1 MKNIAILGSTGSI
14 GKQTLEIVERFPDM
28 FNVISLVAHRNIDL
42 LRDQIKKFKPEFVVF
57 SDEDK
62 AEILSQEF
70 DIKVYAGEEN
80 IVRAG
85 TDDRV
90 DMVIN
95 ALVGKSGL
103 LPTIE
108 AIKLGKQI
116 GLANKETLVLAGNIV
131 MQLAKK
137 HNVTIIPIDSEHS
150 ALFQSLKSGARNE
163 INRLILTMGRGP
175 IADMDKQR
183 LSKVTMQ
190 DVLNRPFWDMGM
202 KINVD
207 SATCVNKAFEVIE
220 ARWLFDVPAHK
231 INIVVHP
238 QYLCHSLVEF
248 KDGSIICEL
257 GTADMKRYT
266 QYALF
271 YPDRGISPKGS
282 FIDLFEKTIVF
293 EKPSFDKFPCL
304 NMGHYVIE
312 KGGTMPA
319 VFHGADTAAVKAF
332 MEKKLKFTEIPV
344 IIQKTMDAHK
354 VIDDPDLDAILQSEK
369 WAAEYAK
376 TLIANSDKK
385 VFELKKAAIARR
397 IISQPKG
404 LA

>member
-14 GKQTLEIVERFPDM
+14 GTQTLDIVARFPVR
-28 FNVISLVAHRNIDL
+28 FNIIALVAHRNVDL
-42 LRDQIKKFKPEFVVF
+42 LKDQIKKFQPEFVVV
-57 SDEDK
+57 SDEK
-62 AEILSQEF
+62 NAEILSQEV
-70 DIKVYAGEEN
+70 DIKVFAGEEN
-80 IVRAG
+80 IVTAA
-85 TDDRV
+85 TDHRV

-108 AIKLGKQI
+108 AVKLGKEI

-137 HNVTIIPIDSEHS
+137 HNVSIIPIDSEHC
-150 ALFQSLKSGARNE
+150 ALFQCLRSGAHHE
-163 INRLILTMGRGP
+163 IQRLILTMGKGP
-175 IADMDKQR
+175 IAGMDKQR
-183 LSKVTMQ
+183 LSKVSMQ
-190 DVLNRPFWDMGM
+190 DVLNRSSWDMGM

-220 ARWLFDVPAHK
+220 AKWLFDVPASK

-271 YPDRGISPKGS
+271 YPDRGISSKGS
-282 FIDLFEKTIVF
+282 FIDLFEKPIAF
-293 EKPSFDKFPCL
+293 EAPPFDKFPCL
-304 NMGHYVIE
+304 GMGHSVIE

-319 VFHGADTAAVKAF
+319 VFHGADTTAVRAF
-332 MEKKLKFTEIPV
+332 MDKKIKFTDIPM
-344 IIQKTMDAHK
+344 IIQNTMDAHES
-354 VIDDPDLDAILQSEK
+354 INDPNLDEILGSEK
-369 WAAEYAK
+369 WAEDYAK
-376 TLIANSDKK
+376 TLIRKD
-385 VFELKKAAIARR
+385 E
-397 IISQPKG
+397 
-404 LA
+404 

>member
-14 GKQTLEIVERFPDM
+14 GTQTLDIVARFPVR
-28 FNVISLVAHRNIDL
+28 FNIIALVAHRNVDL
-42 LRDQIKKFKPEFVVF
+42 LKDQIKKFQPEFVVV
-57 SDEDK
+57 SDEK
-62 AEILSQEF
+62 NAEILSQEV
-70 DIKVYAGEEN
+70 DIKVFAGEEN
-80 IVRAG
+80 IVTAA
-85 TDDRV
+85 TDHRV

-108 AIKLGKQI
+108 AVKLGKEI

-137 HNVTIIPIDSEHS
+137 HNVSIIPIDSEHC
-150 ALFQSLKSGARNE
+150 ALFQCLRSGAHHE
-163 INRLILTMGRGP
+163 IQRLILTMGKGP
-175 IADMDKQR
+175 IAGMDKQR
-183 LSKVTMQ
+183 LSKVSMQ
-190 DVLNRPFWDMGM
+190 DVLNRPSWDMGM

-220 ARWLFDVPAHK
+220 ARWLFDVPANK
-231 INIVVHP
+231 ISIVVHP

-271 YPDRGISPKGS
+271 YPDRGISSKGS
-282 FIDLFEKTIVF
+282 FIDLFEKPIAF
-293 EKPSFDKFPCL
+293 EAPPFDKFPCL
-304 NMGHYVIE
+304 GMGHSVIE

-319 VFHGADTAAVKAF
+319 VFHGADTTAVRAF
-332 MEKKLKFTEIPV
+332 MDKKIKFTDIPM
-344 IIQKTMDAHK
+344 IIQNTMDAHES
-354 VIDDPDLDAILQSEK
+354 INDPNLDEILGSEK
-369 WAAEYAK
+369 WAEDYAK
-376 TLIANSDKK
+376 TLIRKD
-385 VFELKKAAIARR
+385 E
-397 IISQPKG
+397 
-404 LA
+404 

>member
-14 GKQTLEIVERFPDM
+14 GTQTLDIVARFPVR
-28 FNVISLVAHRNIDL
+28 FNIIALVAHRNVDL
-42 LRDQIKKFKPEFVVF
+42 LKDQIKKFQPEFVVV
-57 SDEDK
+57 SDEK
-62 AEILSQEF
+62 NAEILSQEV
-70 DIKVYAGEEN
+70 DIKVFAGEEN
-80 IVRAG
+80 IVTAA
-85 TDDRV
+85 TDHRV

-108 AIKLGKQI
+108 AVKLGKEI

-131 MQLAKK
+131 MRLAKK
-137 HNVTIIPIDSEHS
+137 HNVSIIPIDSEHC
-150 ALFQSLKSGARNE
+150 ALFQCLRSGAHHE
-163 INRLILTMGRGP
+163 IQRLILTMGKGP
-175 IADMDKQR
+175 IAGMDKQR
-183 LSKVTMQ
+183 LSKVSMQ
-190 DVLNRPFWDMGM
+190 DVLNRSSWDMGM

-220 ARWLFDVPAHK
+220 AKWLFDVPASK

-271 YPDRGISPKGS
+271 YPDRGISSKGS
-282 FIDLFEKTIVF
+282 FIDLFEKPIAF
-293 EKPSFDKFPCL
+293 EAPPFDKFPCL
-304 NMGHYVIE
+304 GMGHSVIE

-319 VFHGADTAAVKAF
+319 VFHGADTTAVRAF
-332 MEKKLKFTEIPV
+332 MDKKIKFTDIPM
-344 IIQKTMDAHK
+344 IIQNTMDAHES
-354 VIDDPDLDAILQSEK
+354 INDPNLDEILGSEK
-369 WAAEYAK
+369 WAEDYAK
-376 TLIANSDKK
+376 TLIRKD
-385 VFELKKAAIARR
+385 E
-397 IISQPKG
+397 
-404 LA
+404 

>member
-14 GKQTLEIVERFPDM
+14 GTQTLDIVARFPVR
-28 FNVISLVAHRNIDL
+28 FNIIALVAHRNVDL
-42 LRDQIKKFKPEFVVF
+42 LKDQIKKFQPEFVVV
-57 SDEDK
+57 SDEK
-62 AEILSQEF
+62 NAEILSQEV
-70 DIKVYAGEEN
+70 DIKVFAGEEN
-80 IVRAG
+80 IVTAA
-85 TDDRV
+85 TDHRV

-108 AIKLGKQI
+108 AVKLGKEI

-137 HNVTIIPIDSEHS
+137 HNVSIIPIDSEHC
-150 ALFQSLKSGARNE
+150 ALFQCLRSGAHHE
-163 INRLILTMGRGP
+163 IQRLILTMGKGP
-175 IADMDKQR
+175 IAGMDKQR
-183 LSKVTMQ
+183 LSKVSMQ
-190 DVLNRPFWDMGM
+190 DVLNRSSWDMGM

-231 INIVVHP
+231 IDIVVHP

-271 YPDRGISPKGS
+271 YPDRGVSPKGS
-282 FIDLFEKTIVF
+282 FIDLFEKPIAF
-293 EKPSFDKFPCL
+293 EKPPFDKFPCL
-304 NMGHYVIE
+304 GMGHYVIE

-319 VFHGADTAAVKAF
+319 VFHGADTTAVRAF
-332 MEKKLKFTEIPV
+332 MDKKIKFTDIPV
-344 IIQKTMDAHK
+344 IIQNTMDAHDI
-354 VIDDPDLDAILQSEK
+354 VNDPDLAAVLDSEK
-369 WAAEYAK
+369 WAEEYAK
-376 TLIANSDKK
+376 TLVQAS
-385 VFELKKAAIARR
+385 
-397 IISQPKG
+397 
-404 LA
+404 

>member
-14 GKQTLEIVERFPDM
+14 GTQTLDIVAQFPDR
-28 FNVISLVAHRNIDL
+28 FKIIALVAHRNVDRL
-42 LRDQIKKFKPEFVVF
+42 KDQIKKFQPEFVVV
-57 SDEDK
+57 SDEK
-62 AEILSQEF
+62 NAEILSKQV
-70 DIKVYAGEEN
+70 DIGVFAGEEN
-80 IVRAG
+80 IVTAA
-85 TDDRV
+85 TDHRV

-95 ALVGKSGL
+95 SLVGKSGL

-108 AIKLGKQI
+108 AVKLGKEI

-137 HNVTIIPIDSEHS
+137 HNVSIIPIDSEHC
-150 ALFQSLKSGARNE
+150 ALFQSLRSGAHHE
-163 INRLILTMGRGP
+163 IQRLILTMGKGP
-175 IADMDKQR
+175 IAGMDKQC
-183 LSKVTMQ
+183 LSEVSMQ
-190 DVLNRPFWDMGM
+190 DVLNRPSWDMGM

-220 ARWLFDVPAHK
+220 ARWLFDVPANK
-231 INIVVHP
+231 ISIVVHP

-282 FIDLFEKTIVF
+282 FIDLFEKPIAF
-293 EKPSFDKFPCL
+293 EAPPFDKFPCL
-304 NMGHYVIE
+304 AMGHYVIE

-319 VFHGADTAAVKAF
+319 VFHGADTTAVKAF
-332 MEKKLKFTEIPV
+332 MDKKIKFTDIPV
-344 IIQKTMDAHK
+344 IIQNTMDAHEL
-354 VIDDPDLDAILQSEK
+354 INDPDLDEILDSEK
-369 WAAEYAK
+369 WAEDYAK
-376 TLIANSDKK
+376 TLI
-385 VFELKKAAIARR
+385 R
-397 IISQPKG
+397 IDD
-404 LA
+404 

>member
-14 GKQTLEIVERFPDM
+14 GTQTLDIVERFPDR
-28 FNVISLVAHRNIDL
+28 FNVISLVAHRNIQR
-42 LRDQIKKFKPEFVVF
+42 LRDQINKFQPEFVVV
-57 SDEDK
+57 SDERN
-62 AEILSQEF
+62 AEILSKEV
-70 DIKVYAGEEN
+70 DIEVFAGEEN
-80 IVRAG
+80 IVRAA

-95 ALVGKSGL
+95 SLVGKSGL
-103 LPTIE
+103 LPTLE
-108 AIKLGKQI
+108 AIKLGKEI

-137 HNVTIIPIDSEHS
+137 HNVSIIPIDSEHA
-150 ALFQSLKSGARNE
+150 ALFQSVKSGAPHE
-163 INRLILTMGRGP
+163 IQRLILTMGKGP
-175 IADMDKQR
+175 IAGMDKQR

-231 INIVVHP
+231 ISIVVHP

-257 GTADMKRYT
+257 GTADMQRYT

-271 YPDRGISPKGS
+271 YPDRGVSPKGS
-282 FIDLFEKTIVF
+282 FIDLFAKPIAF
-293 EKPSFDKFPCL
+293 EKPPYDKFPCL
-304 NMGHYVIE
+304 AMGHDVIE

-319 VFHGADTAAVKAF
+319 VFHGADTTAVKAF
-332 MEKKLKFTEIPV
+332 VDNKIRFTDIPV
-344 IIQKTMDAHK
+344 VIQNTLDAHE
-354 VIDDPDLDAILQSEK
+354 IINDPDLAAILDSEK
-369 WAAEYAK
+369 WAEEYAK
-376 TLIANSDKK
+376 NLVGEDD
-385 VFELKKAAIARR
+385 
-397 IISQPKG
+397 
-404 LA
+404 

>member
-14 GKQTLEIVERFPDM
+14 GTQTLDVVARFPDR
-28 FNVISLVAHRNIDL
+28 FNIIALVAHRNIHL
-42 LRDQIKKFKPEFVVF
+42 LKDQIKKFQPKFVVV
-57 SDEDK
+57 SDEK
-62 AEILSQEF
+62 NAEILSKEV
-70 DIKVYAGEEN
+70 DIRVFAGEEN
-80 IVRAG
+80 IVTAAI
-85 TDDRV
+85 DYRV

-95 ALVGKSGL
+95 SLVGKSGL

-108 AIKLGKQI
+108 AIKLGKEI

-137 HNVTIIPIDSEHS
+137 HNVSIIPIDSEHC
-150 ALFQSLKSGARNE
+150 ALFQSLRSGAHDE
-163 INRLILTMGRGP
+163 IQRLILTMGKGP
-175 IADMDKQR
+175 IAGMDKQR
-183 LSKVTMQ
+183 LSEVSMQ
-190 DVLNRPFWDMGM
+190 DVLNRPSWDMGM

-220 ARWLFDVPAHK
+220 ARWLFNLPANK
-231 INIVVHP
+231 ISIVVHP

-282 FIDLFEKTIVF
+282 FIDLFEKSIAF
-293 EKPSFDKFPCL
+293 EAPPFDKFPCL
-304 NMGHYVIE
+304 GMGHYVIE

-319 VFHGADTAAVKAF
+319 VFHGADTTAVRAF
-332 MEKKLKFTEIPV
+332 MDKKIKFTDIPV
-344 IIQKTMDAHK
+344 IIQNTMDAHES
-354 VIDDPDLDAILQSEK
+354 INDPDLDDILDSEK
-369 WAAEYAK
+369 WAEDYAK
-376 TLIANSDKK
+376 TLIRMD
-385 VFELKKAAIARR
+385 E
-397 IISQPKG
+397 
-404 LA
+404 

>member
-14 GKQTLEIVERFPDM
+14 GTQTLDVVARFPDR
-28 FNVISLVAHRNIDL
+28 FNIIALVAHRNVDL
-42 LRDQIKKFKPEFVVF
+42 LKDQIKKFQPELGVV
-57 SDEDK
+57 SDEEK
-62 AEILSQEF
+62 AEMLSMDV
-70 DIKVYAGEEN
+70 DIRVFAGEEN
-80 IVRAG
+80 IVTAA
-85 TDDRV
+85 TDHRV

-108 AIKLGKQI
+108 AVKLGKEI

-131 MQLAKK
+131 MRLAKK
-137 HNVTIIPIDSEHS
+137 HNVSIIPIDSEHC
-150 ALFQSLKSGARNE
+150 ALFQCLRSGAHHE
-163 INRLILTMGRGP
+163 IQRLILTMGKGP
-175 IADMDKQR
+175 IAGMDKQR
-183 LSKVTMQ
+183 LSKVSMQ
-190 DVLNRPFWDMGM
+190 DVLNRSSWDMGM

-220 ARWLFDVPAHK
+220 ARWLFDVPASK

-282 FIDLFEKTIVF
+282 FIDLC
-293 EKPSFDKFPCL
+293 EKPIAFEAPPFDKFPCL
-304 NMGHYVIE
+304 GMGHYVIE

-319 VFHGADTAAVKAF
+319 VFHGADTTAVKAF
-332 MEKKLKFTEIPV
+332 MDKKIKFTDIPV
-344 IIQKTMDAHK
+344 IIQNTMDAHEL
-354 VIDDPDLDAILQSEK
+354 INDPNLDEILDSEK
-369 WAAEYAK
+369 WAEEYAN
-376 TLIANSDKK
+376 TLI
-385 VFELKKAAIARR
+385 R
-397 IISQPKG
+397 IDD
-404 LA
+404 

>member
-14 GKQTLEIVERFPDM
+14 GTQTLDIVERFPDM
-28 FNVISLVAHRNIDL
+28 FNVISLVAHRNVQL
-42 LRDQIKKFKPEFVVF
+42 LRDQIIKFQPKFVVV
-57 SDEDK
+57 SDERN
-62 AEILSQEF
+62 AAILSQEV
-70 DIKVYAGEEN
+70 DIKVLAGEEN
-80 IVRAG
+80 IVRAA
-85 TDDRV
+85 TDNRV

-95 ALVGKSGL
+95 SLVGKSGL

-108 AIKLGKQI
+108 AIKLGKEI

-137 HNVTIIPIDSEHS
+137 HNVSIIPIDSEHS
-150 ALFQSLKSGARNE
+150 ALFQSLKSGARHE
-163 INRLILTMGRGP
+163 IRRLILTMGKGP
-175 IADMDKQR
+175 IAAMDKQR

-231 INIVVHP
+231 ISIVVHP

-271 YPDRGISPKGS
+271 YPDRGVSPKGS
-282 FIDLFEKTIVF
+282 FIDLFEKPIAF
-293 EKPSFDKFPCL
+293 EKPPFDKFPCL
-304 NMGHYVIE
+304 GMGHYVIE

-319 VFHGADTAAVKAF
+319 VFHGADTTAVKAF
-332 MEKKLKFTEIPV
+332 MDKKIKFMDIPV
-344 IIQKTMDAHK
+344 IIQNTMDAHE
-354 VIDDPDLDAILQSEK
+354 IINDPDIDAILDSEK
-369 WAAEYAK
+369 WAEEYAK
-376 TLIANSDKK
+376 TLVGKDD
-385 VFELKKAAIARR
+385 
-397 IISQPKG
+397 
-404 LA
+404 

>member
-14 GKQTLEIVERFPDM
+14 GTQTLDIVARFPDR
-28 FNVISLVAHRNIDL
+28 FNIIALVAHRNVDL
-42 LRDQIKKFKPEFVVF
+42 LKDQIKRFRPEFVVV
-57 SDEDK
+57 SDEEN
-62 AEILSQEF
+62 AEILSKEV
-70 DIKVYAGEEN
+70 DIKVFAGEEN
-80 IVRAG
+80 IVTAA
-85 TDDRV
+85 TDRRV

-108 AIKLGKQI
+108 AVKLGKEI

-137 HNVTIIPIDSEHS
+137 HNVSIIPIDSEHC
-150 ALFQSLKSGARNE
+150 ALFQSLRSGAHHE
-163 INRLILTMGRGP
+163 IQRLILTMGKGP
-175 IADMDKQR
+175 IAGMDKRR
-183 LSKVTMQ
+183 LSKVSMQ
-190 DVLNRPFWDMGM
+190 DVLNRPSWDMGM

-220 ARWLFDVPAHK
+220 ARWLFDVPASK
-231 INIVVHP
+231 IDIVVHP

-248 KDGSIICEL
+248 RDGSIICEL

-282 FIDLFEKTIVF
+282 FIDLFEKPIAF
-293 EKPSFDKFPCL
+293 EAPPFDKFPCL
-304 NMGHYVIE
+304 GMGHYVIE

-319 VFHGADTAAVKAF
+319 VFHGADTTAVKAF
-332 MEKKLKFTEIPV
+332 MDKKIKFTDIPV
-344 IIQKTMDAHK
+344 IIQNTMDAHEL
-354 VIDDPDLDAILQSEK
+354 INDPNLDEILESEK
-369 WAAEYAK
+369 WAEEYAK
-376 TLIANSDKK
+376 TLIRKDD
-385 VFELKKAAIARR
+385 
-397 IISQPKG
+397 
-404 LA
+404 

>member
-14 GKQTLEIVERFPDM
+14 GIQTLDIVERFPDR
-28 FNVISLVAHRNIDL
+28 FNIISLVAHRNVQL
-42 LRDQIKKFKPEFVVF
+42 LSDQIKKFQPEFVVM
-57 SDEDK
+57 SDESN
-62 AEILSQEF
+62 AEILAKET
-70 DIKVYAGEEN
+70 DIKVFAGEEN
-80 IVRAG
+80 IVRAA

-95 ALVGKSGL
+95 SLVGKSGL

-108 AIKLGKQI
+108 AIKLGKEI

-137 HNVTIIPIDSEHS
+137 HNVSIIPIDSEHS
-150 ALFQSLKSGARNE
+150 ALFQSLRSGALNE
-163 INRLILTMGRGP
+163 IHRLVLTMGKGP
-175 IADMDKQR
+175 IAGMDKQR
-183 LSKVTMQ
+183 LSNVTMQ
-190 DVLNRPFWDMGM
+190 DVLDRPFWDMGM

-220 ARWLFDVPAHK
+220 ARWLFDVPAPK
-231 INIVVHP
+231 IDIVVHP

-271 YPDRGISPKGS
+271 YPDRGVSPKGS
-282 FIDLFEKTIVF
+282 FIDLFEKPIAF
-293 EKPSFDKFPCL
+293 EKPPFDKFPCL
-304 NMGHYVIE
+304 GMGHYVIE

-319 VFHGADTAAVKAF
+319 VLHGADTTAVRAF
-332 MEKKLKFTEIPV
+332 MDKKIKFTDIPV
-344 IIQKTMDAHK
+344 IIQNTMDAHE
-354 VIDDPDLDAILQSEK
+354 VVNDPDLAAILDSEK
-369 WAAEYAK
+369 WAEEYAK
-376 TLIANSDKK
+376 TLVQAS
-385 VFELKKAAIARR
+385 
-397 IISQPKG
+397 
-404 LA
+404 

>member
-28 FNVISLVAHRNIDL
+28 FNVISLVAHRNIEL
-42 LRDQIKKFKPEFVVF
+42 LRDQIRKFQPEFVVF
-57 SDEDK
+57 SDENN
-62 AEILSQEF
+62 AEILSKEV

-95 ALVGKSGL
+95 SLVGKSGL

-108 AIKLGKQI
+108 AIKLGKEI

-137 HNVTIIPIDSEHS
+137 HGVTIIPIDSEHS
-150 ALFQSLKSGARNE
+150 ALFQSLKSGARSE

-231 INIVVHP
+231 IDIVVHP

-248 KDGSIICEL
+248 NDGSIICEL

-271 YPDRGISPKGS
+271 YPDRGVSPKGS
-282 FIDLFEKTIVF
+282 FIDLFEKPIVF

-304 NMGHYVIE
+304 GMGHFVIE

-319 VFHGADTAAVKAF
+319 VFHGADTAVVRAF
-332 MEKKLKFTEIPV
+332 MDKKLKFTDIPV
-344 IIQKTMDAHK
+344 IIQNTMDAHEL
-354 VIDDPDLDAILQSEK
+354 IDDPDLDAILESEK

-376 TLIANSDKK
+376 TLIESSDKK
-385 VFELKKAAIARR
+385 VFELKNR
-397 IISQPKG
+397 QPLPVG
-404 LA
+404 